1 MDFDLSEEQRLLK
14 ESLDRLIGDRYAFEQ
29 RKTYAQ
35 SPEGWSRELWAQ
47 FAELGL
53 LGLPFEERH
62 GGSAGGPVETM
73 IAMESFGRALVL
85 EPYLAT
91 VVLGG
96 GFLRHGGSAE
106 QRADLVPQIADGSL
120 TFAFAHTE
128 RQSRY
133 DLYDIETRAARNGTG
148 WVIDGEKG
156 VVLHGDTADKLIVT
170 ARVGGGR
177 RDRDGVAAFIVDS
190 KAAGVSR
197 RGYPTQDGLRA
208 AEITLANVGVGP
220 EGVLGEPGK
229 ALPFVERVVDEA
241 IAALCAEAVGAMA
254 AMHEL
259 TVEYLKT
266 RRQFGREIGSFQILQ
281 HRAVDMLIALEQ
293 ARSMAMFA
301 TMMAAE
307 ENAAERRNAVAAAKV
322 QIGRSG
328 KFIGQQAI
336 QLHGGIGMTMEYK
349 VGHYF
354 KRVTMIDTIFGDADH
369 HLRELARRGAVPAA
383 A

>member
-35 SPEGWSRELWAQ
+35 SPEGWSRELWAR

-369 HLRELARRGAVPAA
+369 HLRELARRAAVPAA

>member
-14 ESLDRLIGDRYAFEQ
+14 ESLDRLIGDRYGFEQ
-29 RKTYAQ
+29 RKGYAQ
-35 SPEGWSRELWAQ
+35 NAEGWSRELWSQ

-53 LGLPFEERH
+53 LGLPFAEEF

-73 IAMESFGRALVL
+73 IVMEAFGRALAL

-91 VVLGG
+91 VVMGG
-96 GFLRHGGSAE
+96 GFLRHGGSTE
-106 QRADLVPQIADGSL
+106 QCADLLPKIANGHL
-120 TFAFAHTE
+120 TLAFAHTE

-133 DLYDIETRAARNGTG
+133 DLHDIQTRAARDGSG
-148 WVIDGEKG
+148 WVIEGEKG
-156 VVLHGDTADKLIVT
+156 VVLHGDSADKLIVT
-170 ARVGGGR
+170 ARVAGGR
-177 RDRDGVAAFIVDS
+177 RDREGIGAFLVDA

-208 AEITLANVGVGP
+208 AEVSLGNVKVGP
-220 EGVLGEPGK
+220 EGVLGEPGS
-229 ALPFVERVVDEA
+229 ALPLIERVADEA
-241 IAALCAEAVGAMA
+241 IAALCSEAVGAMA

-259 TVEYLKT
+259 TVDYLKT

-301 TMMAAE
+301 TMMAAD
-307 ENAAERRNAVAAAKV
+307 ENAAERRHAVAAAKV

-328 KFIGQQAI
+328 KLIGQQAI
-336 QLHGGIGMTMEYK
+336 QLHGGIAMTMEYK
-349 VGHYF
+349 AGHYF
-354 KRVTMIDTIFGDADH
+354 KRTTMIDTMFGDADY
-369 HLRELARRGAVPAA
+369 HLRELARRSTVPAA